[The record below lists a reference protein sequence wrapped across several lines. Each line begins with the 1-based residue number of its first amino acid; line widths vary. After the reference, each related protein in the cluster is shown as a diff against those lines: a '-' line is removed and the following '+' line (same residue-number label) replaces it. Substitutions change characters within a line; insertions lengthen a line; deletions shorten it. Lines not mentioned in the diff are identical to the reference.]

1 MRLKDPEMWIWV
13 GLLLAAFLIAL
24 PFILERLRR
33 PIDETARRNAPGRF
47 ADLTQGKTHYRWHG
61 HVDGPV
67 LVLVHGLTTPN
78 YVWDALIP
86 RLSMMGFRILTY
98 DLYGR
103 GYSDR
108 AGGRQDC
115 DFFLMQL
122 EDLLIDQGI
131 GEDFSLLGYSMG
143 GAIAACFAARHPE
156 SIDRL
161 ILLAPTGLS
170 YRPSRFARFVARTPL
185 IGDWLM
191 RVFGGFVIRRGIL
204 SEAGTPSEVPGIY
217 EKQARE
223 TRSRG
228 FLPAVLS
235 SMRHL
240 LSKDMAEAH
249 RMIAKA
255 DIPVL
260 AVWGERD
267 AVIGPEGLAR
277 MAELNRRARQAEVP
291 GATHSMTYTCPDD
304 VIRAMQE
311 FLREVV

>member
-1 MRLKDPEMWIWV
+1 MWIWI

-33 PIDETARRNAPGRF
+33 PMDEKARRNAPGRF

-67 LVLVHGLTTPN
+67 LVLVHGLTTP
-78 YVWDALIP
+78 
-86 RLSMMGFRILTY
+86 S
-98 DLYGR
+98 YGR

-143 GAIAACFAARHPE
+143 GAIATCFAARHPD

-170 YRPSRFARFVARTPL
+170 YRPGRFARFVAQTPL

-204 SEAGTPSEVPGIY
+204 KEACLPSGGS
-217 EKQARE
+217 A
-223 TRSRG
+223 
-228 FLPAVLS
+228 
-235 SMRHL
+235 MR
-240 LSKDMAEAH
+240 
-249 RMIAKA
+249 
-255 DIPVL
+255 
-260 AVWGERD
+260 
-267 AVIGPEGLAR
+267 
-277 MAELNRRARQAEVP
+277 
-291 GATHSMTYTCPDD
+291 
-304 VIRAMQE
+304 
-311 FLREVV
+311 

>member
-1 MRLKDPEMWIWV
+1 MWLWI
-13 GLLLAAFLIAL
+13 GLFLAAFLIAL

-33 PIDETARRNAPGRF
+33 PVNEAARRHAPGRF
-47 ADLTQGKTHYRWHG
+47 AELTQGKTHYQWHG
-61 HVDGPV
+61 HVDGPL
-67 LVLVHGLTTPN
+67 LVLVHGLTTPG
-78 YVWDALIP
+78 YVWDALVP

-108 AGGRQDC
+108 APGRQDC

-122 EDLLIDQGI
+122 EDLIRDQGI

-143 GAIAACFAARHPE
+143 GAIATCFAARHPE

-170 YRPSRFARFVARTPL
+170 YRPSRFARLVSRVPL

-191 RVFGGFVIRRGIL
+191 LVFGGPVIRRGIL
-204 SEAGTPSEVPGIY
+204 KEAETPSEIPDIY
-217 EKQARE
+217 ERQAAE

-240 LSKDMAEAH
+240 LSKDMAGAH
-249 RMIAKA
+249 RTIAKT

-260 AVWGERD
+260 AVWGEHD
-267 AVIGPEGLAR
+267 EVIGPEGLAR

-291 GATHSMTYTCPDD
+291 GAAHSMAYTCPDD